1 MKSLGQHFSFSL
13 ALVCIGFTLTFAQG
27 GRGIDGAND
36 PTSNGNRVM
45 YELKVKGGVATL
57 YPRDALAASLCFT
70 DGKDGL
76 IVEQREVRNRCS
88 HLRIENQ
95 SLEALGSR
103 EHIAVGVQGGQYGQL
118 MDLGEE
124 SQLTRKYGYL
134 TWPGLAFTS
143 VHLDDGKVQILKDRQ
158 RKEFEELKE
167 AMPLL
172 QAVTD
177 QKQPGTLPIAV
188 GHIYLARIIDRNDKS
203 FNLWVKILV
212 LAHTPGQ
219 MVTIRWQVL

>member
-1 MKSLGQHFSFSL
+1 MKLLGQYILFSL
-13 ALVCIGFTLTFAQG
+13 ALVCIGFTLALAQV
-27 GRGIDGAND
+27 GRGADGANEHTHTGD
-36 PTSNGNRVM
+36 RMT
-45 YELKVKGGVATL
+45 YELKGGVVTL

-76 IVEQREVRNRCS
+76 IIEQGEVRNRCS
-88 HLRIENQ
+88 HLRIENRT
-95 SLEALGSR
+95 LETLGSQ
-103 EHIAVGVQGGQYGQL
+103 EYLSVGVQGGQYGIL

-134 TWPGLAFTS
+134 TLPGLAFTS
-143 VHLDDGKVQILKDRQ
+143 IHLNDGKILILKNRE

-167 AMPLL
+167 AMPFL
-172 QAVTD
+172 QPTTNQMKPD
-177 QKQPGTLPIAV
+177 STLPIAV

-203 FNLWVKILV
+203 FNLWVKILI

-219 MVTIRWQVL
+219 TVTMRWHLL